1 MAHALAY
8 TTVPAGSPSRG
19 GVMASFALHMA
30 RRGLKFGTIQG
41 YVWAVCEHH
50 IQVGGIIADPLDNVQ
65 DWSRFMNALEVQS
78 FVDAT
83 VEPHEMVP
91 FQLFVRT
98 LRTLDLSSHKDV
110 LLGLILVFM
119 YHTMSRSETPVPKT
133 RHGSHNFDPEQHI
146 RCRDVRTQEVSGKT
160 FVEWGF
166 GHIKQDA
173 RSKRARRDPD
183 HREWKPVGEAT
194 GILSMMAWYNRY
206 RAFVGD
212 DRDPESPF
220 FVNPDGNYTT

>member
-1 MAHALAY
+1 MHQPVSVSHGAVTAADGLAIQNVLNTRLRSSSQSTINTVVRKWWLPFVMAHALAY

-119 YHTMSRSETPVPKT
+119 YHTMSRSERQCRRRGTVLT
-133 RHGSHNFDPEQHI
+133 TLI
-146 RCRDVRTQEVSGKT
+146 RSNT
-160 FVEWGF
+160 FAAGTSA
-166 GHIKQDA
+166 H
-173 RSKRARRDPD
+173 KRQN
-183 HREWKPVGEAT
+183 VC
-194 GILSMMAWYNRY
+194 
-206 RAFVGD
+206 
-212 DRDPESPF
+212 
-220 FVNPDGNYTT
+220 